1 MSKFAEIMR
10 NRAMIPNVIF
20 LIETLSIYDVT
31 KTGSFRLESCPQI
44 DQKKKKK
51 EMSNE
56 ARFCAM
62 WCNES

>member
-44 DQKKKKK
+44 DQKKKKR
-51 EMSNE
+51 NV
-56 ARFCAM
+56 
-62 WCNES
+62 

>member
-44 DQKKKKK
+44 DQKKKK

>member
-1 MSKFAEIMR
+1 MSKFAEIIR

-51 EMSNE
+51 CLT
-56 ARFCAM
+56 RQDFVPCGAM
-62 WCNES
+62 RVE